1 MKKVLFVCVENAC
14 RSQMAEALFN
24 KLANGKA
31 IATSAGTKPSKH
43 VDSKAVAVM
52 QEVGIDISRPKPKL
66 LTADMVKEADKVV
79 TMGCGASVCPVLPV
93 ETEEWQIEDPSEKSI
108 EKFREIRE
116 EIKRRVERL
125 ITELSLR

>member
-1 MKKVLFVCVENAC
+1 MKRVLFVCVENAC

-31 IATSAGTKPSKH
+31 IATSAGTKPSKR

-52 QEVGIDISRPKPKL
+52 QEVGIDISRQKPKL

-79 TMGCGASVCPVLPV
+79 TMGCGANVCPVLPV

>member
-1 MKKVLFVCVENAC
+1 M
-14 RSQMAEALFN
+14 
-24 KLANGKA
+24 
-31 IATSAGTKPSKH
+31 
-43 VDSKAVAVM
+43 
-52 QEVGIDISRPKPKL
+52 

-79 TMGCGASVCPVLPV
+79 TMGCGANVCPVLPV